1 MNQWW
6 QTHRS
11 CPLCKKKLKSSEF
24 RNISFKP
31 GEVEVHEE
39 TNGAANTSRDSA
51 SGPSNTSI
59 YSNLSNSMMKEI
71 KMINLDGSYGSKI
84 DMIARHL
91 LWIRTNDPGAKSII
105 FSQYGDF
112 LQVLRAAFSK
122 WRIGVSGIH
131 DKDGIQKFKEDP
143 SIECFLLDAKS
154 DSSGLNLVN
163 ATNVFLC
170 EPLINPA
177 IELQAIARVHR
188 IGQQRPTTVFM
199 YLISDTVEQAIYDIS
214 VARRLE
220 HMKTARPRN
229 SSPDPTSLVDEEST
243 LDAAN
248 SAEMEAAQLKN
259 LLTKKGDGEVVQSND
274 LWACLFG
281 STRKPLNSPDHPNS
295 AISKYIR
302 AEAAQERIASGM

>member
-1 MNQWW
+1 MWW

-11 CPLCKKKLKSSEF
+11 CPMCKKKLKSSEF

-31 GEVEVHEE
+31 SEIDVHEE
-39 TNGAANTSRDSA
+39 THGTADMSQDLISRS
-51 SGPSNTSI
+51 SGTSI
-59 YSNLSNSMMKEI
+59 YSKASNSMMKEI
-71 KMINLDGSYGSKI
+71 KMIDLDGSYGSKV

-112 LQVLRAAFSK
+112 LEVLRAAFMK
-122 WRIGVSGIH
+122 WKIGVSGIQE
-131 DKDGIQKFKEDP
+131 KDGIKKFKENP
-143 SIECFLLDAKS
+143 SIECFLMDAKS

-163 ATNVFLC
+163 ATYVFLC

-199 YLISDTVEQAIYDIS
+199 YLIGDTVEQAIYEIS

-220 HMKTARPRN
+220 HMKTAQPN
-229 SSPDPTSLVDEEST
+229 KLSSDPALLLDQEST

-248 SAEMEAAQLKN
+248 SAEMEATPLRN
-259 LLTKKGDGEVVQSND
+259 LLTKKGDGEMVQAND
-274 LWACLFG
+274 LWACLFNKATKL
-281 STRKPLNSPDHPNS
+281 SNPLDQPDS
-295 AISKYIR
+295 AIGKYLR
-302 AEAAQERIASGM
+302 AEAAEARTS